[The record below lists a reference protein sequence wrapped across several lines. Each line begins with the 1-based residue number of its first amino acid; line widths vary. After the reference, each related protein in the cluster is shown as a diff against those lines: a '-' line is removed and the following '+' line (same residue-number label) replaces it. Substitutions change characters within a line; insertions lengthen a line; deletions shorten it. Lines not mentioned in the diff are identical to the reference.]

1 MATCKFIVIKEGNE
15 KGKHYKCKPFFSPS
29 HTHTRGTFLL
39 RWQPL
44 LWREPEAEC
53 GMAVAKHTEQDRGV
67 LLLTQNRQH
76 ARTASG
82 SSHNICLYV
91 LVNLK
96 PQNMLNIYIYIYL
109 IFLFLRLKKRKVE
122 LVQNSVINCNGTITK

>member
-1 MATCKFIVIKEGNE
+1 MATGKFIVIKEGNE
-15 KGKHYKCKPFFSPS
+15 KGKQYKCKPFFSPS
-29 HTHTRGTFLL
+29 HTHTTGTFLL

-44 LWREPEAEC
+44 LWREPGAEC
-53 GMAVAKHTEQDRGV
+53 GTAVAKHTEQDRGV

-76 ARTASG
+76 AGTASG

-96 PQNMLNIYIYIYL
+96 PLNMLNIYFFYYFS
-109 IFLFLRLKKRKVE
+109 IFKTEKKKGGTSSK
-122 LVQNSVINCNGTITK
+122 LCN